1 MLCPNRSS
9 SCDFLAEKAVENRK
23 LTRNSRSLGEEGGI
37 DNDAWTTKFIL
48 RCGIGK
54 NVRRESQTA
63 ARLPALRRAH
73 LPTAIAPRISSR
85 QPENGRRAAT
95 ISPISGTH
103 NRQHEYPCC
112 VHAFGAAPVCSQPGC
127 LRGGYIR
134 GPLAH
139 AHQAAALW
147 RARLGVRRHRRVRRQ
162 AAASLSAPGLRPHA

>member
-1 MLCPNRSS
+1 AEGFIAQMRVRNRRLVIVRDGHEPNEAEEQRPCCVPIDPVHVISS
-9 SCDFLAEKAVENRK
+9 PKRAVENRK
-23 LTRNSRSLGEEGGI
+23 FTRNSCSLGEEGGI
-37 DNDAWTTKFIL
+37 DNDTWTTKFIL

-112 VHAFGAAPVCSQPGC
+112 
-127 LRGGYIR
+127 
-134 GPLAH
+134 
-139 AHQAAALW
+139 
-147 RARLGVRRHRRVRRQ
+147 
-162 AAASLSAPGLRPHA
+162 